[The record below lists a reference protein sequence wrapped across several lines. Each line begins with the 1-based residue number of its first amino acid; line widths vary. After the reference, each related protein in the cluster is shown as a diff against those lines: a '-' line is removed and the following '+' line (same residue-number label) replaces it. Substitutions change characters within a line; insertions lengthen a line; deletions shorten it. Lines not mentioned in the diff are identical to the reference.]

1 MSYPWREA
9 LCWAPISMTG
19 TMEAQR
25 ILDDVP
31 MTRLQIAAVVL
42 CVALNAID
50 GFDVLAISFA
60 APGIAAEWGIS
71 RGALGIVLAMELIGM
86 AAGSVVLGSIADN
99 LGRRPIILGCLV
111 VMASGMYLASQATS
125 VNALLATRFVT
136 GVGIGGMLATTNA
149 MVAEYSNARHRNF
162 NVVLMATGYPVGI
175 IIGGSLAT
183 ILLAHFDWRAV
194 FILGAA
200 MTGVLLP
207 AIWFLMPE
215 SISYLAQKKRPD
227 ALAQINRIL
236 TRMGHAALEQ
246 LPASEEKSTGWRDLF
261 SPQIARTTILLTTAY
276 LAHIITFYFILK
288 WIPNIVVDMEYS
300 PSSAGGILVWANVG
314 GAVGSV
320 LLGGLTHYF
329 RLRSLIITALI
340 GSIVMI
346 NVFGMG
352 QVNLTSL
359 AIVAGITGFFTNSA
373 VVGLYAMLAQSY
385 PTHLRAGGTG
395 FVIGMG
401 RAGAVLGPIIAGFL
415 FEEEFS
421 LTAVSFV
428 MALGSLVAI
437 FALMFLKEKAATD

>member
-1 MSYPWREA
+1 
-9 LCWAPISMTG
+9 MTG

-320 LLGGLTHYF
+320 LLGSLTHYF

-346 NVFGMG
+346 NIFGMG

-415 FEEEFS
+415 FEGEFS

-437 FALMFLKEKAATD
+437 FALMFLKDKAATD

>member
-1 MSYPWREA
+1 
-9 LCWAPISMTG
+9 MTG

-183 ILLAHFDWRAV
+183 ILLAYFDWRAV

-236 TRMGHAALEQ
+236 TRMGHAVLEQ

-261 SPQIARTTILLTTAY
+261 SPQLARTTILLTTAY

-300 PSSAGGILVWANVG
+300 PASAGGILVWANVG

-415 FEEEFS
+415 FEGEFS

-437 FALMFLKEKAATD
+437 FALMFLKEKTATD

>member
-1 MSYPWREA
+1 
-9 LCWAPISMTG
+9 MTG

-236 TRMGHAALEQ
+236 TRMGHAVLEQ

-261 SPQIARTTILLTTAY
+261 SPQLARTTILLTTAY

-300 PSSAGGILVWANVG
+300 PASAGGILVWANVG

-346 NVFGMG
+346 NIFGMG

-415 FEEEFS
+415 FEGEFS

-437 FALMFLKEKAATD
+437 FALMFLKDKAATD

>member
-1 MSYPWREA
+1 
-9 LCWAPISMTG
+9 
-19 TMEAQR
+19 MEAQR

-236 TRMGHAALEQ
+236 TRMGHAVLEQ

-261 SPQIARTTILLTTAY
+261 SPQLARTTILLTTAY

-415 FEEEFS
+415 FEGEFS

-437 FALMFLKEKAATD
+437 FALMFLKDKAATD

>member
-1 MSYPWREA
+1 
-9 LCWAPISMTG
+9 MTG

-86 AAGSVVLGSIADN
+86 AAGSVVLGSIADK

-236 TRMGHAALEQ
+236 TRMGHAVLEQ

-261 SPQIARTTILLTTAY
+261 SPQLARTTILLTTAY

-300 PSSAGGILVWANVG
+300 PASAGGILVWANVG

-352 QVNLTSL
+352 QVNLTGL

-415 FEEEFS
+415 FEGEFS

-437 FALMFLKEKAATD
+437 FALMFLKDQAATD

>member
-1 MSYPWREA
+1 
-9 LCWAPISMTG
+9 MTG

-236 TRMGHAALEQ
+236 TRMGHAVLEQ

-261 SPQIARTTILLTTAY
+261 SPQLARTTILLTTAY

-300 PSSAGGILVWANVG
+300 PASAGGILVWANVG

-415 FEEEFS
+415 FEGEFS

-437 FALMFLKEKAATD
+437 FALMFLKDQAATN

>member
-1 MSYPWREA
+1 
-9 LCWAPISMTG
+9 MTG

-236 TRMGHAALEQ
+236 TRMGHAVLEQ

-261 SPQIARTTILLTTAY
+261 SPQLARTTILLTTAY

-320 LLGGLTHYF
+320 LLGSLTHYF

-346 NVFGMG
+346 NIFGMG

-415 FEEEFS
+415 FEGEFS

-437 FALMFLKEKAATD
+437 FALMFLKDKAATD

>member
-1 MSYPWREA
+1 
-9 LCWAPISMTG
+9 MTG

-236 TRMGHAALEQ
+236 TRMGHAVLEQ

-261 SPQIARTTILLTTAY
+261 SPQLARTTILLTTAY

-320 LLGGLTHYF
+320 LLGSLTHYF

-346 NVFGMG
+346 NIFGMG

-415 FEEEFS
+415 FEGEFS

-437 FALMFLKEKAATD
+437 FALMFLKENTATD

>member
-1 MSYPWREA
+1 MND
-9 LCWAPISMTG
+9 

-31 MTRLQIAAVVL
+31 MTRLQIAAVIL
-42 CVALNAID
+42 CIALNALD

-86 AAGSVVLGSIADN
+86 TAGSVVLGNIADN

-175 IIGGSLAT
+175 IIGGSLAA

-194 FILGAA
+194 FVLGAV
-200 MTGVLLP
+200 MTGTLLP
-207 AIWFLMPE
+207 AVWFLMPE

-227 ALAQINRIL
+227 ALAQINGIL
-236 TRMGHAALEQ
+236 TRMGHAVLEQ
-246 LPASEEKSTGWRDLF
+246 LPASEENNTGWRDLF
-261 SPQIARTTILLTTAY
+261 SPQLARTTILLTTAY

-300 PSSAGGILVWANVG
+300 AASAGGILVWANVG
-314 GAVGSV
+314 GAVGSI

-329 RLRSLIITALI
+329 RLRSLIITALV

-352 QVNLTSL
+352 QVNLTGL

-385 PTHLRAGGTG
+385 PSHLRAGGTG

-421 LTAVSFV
+421 LTVVSFV

-437 FALMFLKEKAATD
+437 FALMFLKEKAATN

>member
-1 MSYPWREA
+1 
-9 LCWAPISMTG
+9 MTG

-86 AAGSVVLGSIADN
+86 ATGSVVLGSIADN

-236 TRMGHAALEQ
+236 TRMGHAVLEQ

-261 SPQIARTTILLTTAY
+261 SPQLARTTILLTTAY

-300 PSSAGGILVWANVG
+300 PASAGGILVWANVG

-415 FEEEFS
+415 FEGEFS

-437 FALMFLKEKAATD
+437 FALMFLKEKAATN

>member
-1 MSYPWREA
+1 
-9 LCWAPISMTG
+9 MTG

-236 TRMGHAALEQ
+236 TRMGHAVLEQ

-261 SPQIARTTILLTTAY
+261 SPQLARTTILLTTAY

-320 LLGGLTHYF
+320 LLGSLTHYF

-415 FEEEFS
+415 FEGEFS

-437 FALMFLKEKAATD
+437 FALMFLKDKAATD

>member
-1 MSYPWREA
+1 
-9 LCWAPISMTG
+9 MTG

-236 TRMGHAALEQ
+236 TRMGHAVLEQ

-261 SPQIARTTILLTTAY
+261 SPQLARTTILLTTAY

-300 PSSAGGILVWANVG
+300 PASAGGILVWANVG

-359 AIVAGITGFFTNSA
+359 AIVAGITGFFTNSV
-373 VVGLYAMLAQSY
+373 VVGLYALLAQSY

-415 FEEEFS
+415 FEGEFS

-437 FALMFLKEKAATD
+437 FALMFLKEKAATN

>member
-1 MSYPWREA
+1 
-9 LCWAPISMTG
+9 MTG

-183 ILLAHFDWRAV
+183 ILLAYFDWRAV

-236 TRMGHAALEQ
+236 TRMGHAVLEQ

-261 SPQIARTTILLTTAY
+261 SPQLARTTILLTTAY

-300 PSSAGGILVWANVG
+300 PASAGGILVWANVG

-352 QVNLTSL
+352 QVNLTGL

-415 FEEEFS
+415 FEGEFS

-437 FALMFLKEKAATD
+437 FALMFLKEKAATN

>member
-1 MSYPWREA
+1 
-9 LCWAPISMTG
+9 
-19 TMEAQR
+19 MEAQR

-31 MTRLQIAAVVL
+31 MTRLQIAAVIL

-194 FILGAA
+194 FVLGAA

-329 RLRSLIITALI
+329 RLRSVIITALI

-359 AIVAGITGFFTNSA
+359 AIVAGITGFFTNAA

>member
-1 MSYPWREA
+1 
-9 LCWAPISMTG
+9 MTG

-236 TRMGHAALEQ
+236 TRMGHAVLEQ

-261 SPQIARTTILLTTAY
+261 SPQLARTTILLTTAY

-300 PSSAGGILVWANVG
+300 PASAGGILVWANVG

-415 FEEEFS
+415 FEGEFS

-437 FALMFLKEKAATD
+437 FALMFLKGKAATD

>member
-1 MSYPWREA
+1 
-9 LCWAPISMTG
+9 
-19 TMEAQR
+19 MEAQR

-31 MTRLQIAAVVL
+31 MTRLQIAAVIL

-194 FILGAA
+194 FVLGAA

>member
-1 MSYPWREA
+1 
-9 LCWAPISMTG
+9 MTG

-236 TRMGHAALEQ
+236 TRMGHAVLEQ

-261 SPQIARTTILLTTAY
+261 SPQLARTTILLTTAY

-300 PSSAGGILVWANVG
+300 PASAGGILVWANVG

-352 QVNLTSL
+352 QANLTSL
-359 AIVAGITGFFTNSA
+359 AIVAGIAGFFTNSA

-415 FEEEFS
+415 FEGEFS

-437 FALMFLKEKAATD
+437 FALMFLKDQAATN

>member
-1 MSYPWREA
+1 
-9 LCWAPISMTG
+9 MTG

-31 MTRLQIAAVVL
+31 MTRLQIAAVIL

-149 MVAEYSNARHRNF
+149 MVAEYSNALQRNF

-194 FILGAA
+194 FVLGAA

-415 FEEEFS
+415 FEGEFS

>member
-1 MSYPWREA
+1 
-9 LCWAPISMTG
+9 MTG

-236 TRMGHAALEQ
+236 TRMGHAVLEQ

-261 SPQIARTTILLTTAY
+261 SPQLARTTILLTTAY

-300 PSSAGGILVWANVG
+300 PASAGGILVWANVG

-415 FEEEFS
+415 FEGEFS

-437 FALMFLKEKAATD
+437 FALMFLKEKAATNLQQAW

>member
-1 MSYPWREA
+1 MN
-9 LCWAPISMTG
+9 G

-236 TRMGHAALEQ
+236 TRMGHAVLEQ

-261 SPQIARTTILLTTAY
+261 SPQLARTTILLTTAY

-300 PSSAGGILVWANVG
+300 PASAGGILVWANVG

-329 RLRSLIITALI
+329 RLRSLIITALDRVHRDDQRFWHGTSQPYRSRYRCRYYRVLYQLRRGRDSTQCWPSHTQHI
-340 GSIVMI
+340 CVRGAQGSSSVWGEPARSSGQLLR
-346 NVFGMG
+346 VFCSRE
-352 QVNLTSL
+352 NL
-359 AIVAGITGFFTNSA
+359 V
-373 VVGLYAMLAQSY
+373 
-385 PTHLRAGGTG
+385 
-395 FVIGMG
+395 
-401 RAGAVLGPIIAGFL
+401 
-415 FEEEFS
+415 
-421 LTAVSFV
+421 
-428 MALGSLVAI
+428 
-437 FALMFLKEKAATD
+437 

>member
-1 MSYPWREA
+1 
-9 LCWAPISMTG
+9 MTG

-236 TRMGHAALEQ
+236 TRMGHAVLEQ
-246 LPASEEKSTGWRDLF
+246 LPASEEKSAGWRDLF

-346 NVFGMG
+346 NVFGIG

>member
-1 MSYPWREA
+1 
-9 LCWAPISMTG
+9 MTG

-236 TRMGHAALEQ
+236 TRMGHAVLEQ

-261 SPQIARTTILLTTAY
+261 SPQLARTTILLTTAY

-300 PSSAGGILVWANVG
+300 PASAGGILVWANVG

-352 QVNLTSL
+352 QVNLTGL

-415 FEEEFS
+415 FEGEFS

-437 FALMFLKEKAATD
+437 FALMFLKDQAATD

>member
-1 MSYPWREA
+1 
-9 LCWAPISMTG
+9 MTG

-236 TRMGHAALEQ
+236 TRMGHAVLEQ

-261 SPQIARTTILLTTAY
+261 SPQLARTTILLTTAY

-300 PSSAGGILVWANVG
+300 PASAGGILVWANVG

-352 QVNLTSL
+352 QVNLTGL

-415 FEEEFS
+415 FEGEFS

-437 FALMFLKEKAATD
+437 FALMFLKGKAATD

>member
-1 MSYPWREA
+1 
-9 LCWAPISMTG
+9 
-19 TMEAQR
+19 MEAQR

-31 MTRLQIAAVVL
+31 MTRLQIAAVIL

-194 FILGAA
+194 FVLGAA

-236 TRMGHAALEQ
+236 TRMGHAVLEQ

-261 SPQIARTTILLTTAY
+261 SPQLARTTILLTTAY

-415 FEEEFS
+415 FEGEFS

>member
-1 MSYPWREA
+1 
-9 LCWAPISMTG
+9 MTG

-86 AAGSVVLGSIADN
+86 ATGSVVLGSIADN

-236 TRMGHAALEQ
+236 TRMGHAVLEQ

-261 SPQIARTTILLTTAY
+261 SPQLARTTILLTTAY

-300 PSSAGGILVWANVG
+300 PASAGGILVWANVG

-415 FEEEFS
+415 FEGEFS

-437 FALMFLKEKAATD
+437 FALMFLKDKAATD

>member
-1 MSYPWREA
+1 
-9 LCWAPISMTG
+9 MTG

-236 TRMGHAALEQ
+236 TRMGHAVLEQ

-261 SPQIARTTILLTTAY
+261 SPQLTRTTILLTTAY

-300 PSSAGGILVWANVG
+300 PASAGGILVWANVG

-352 QVNLTSL
+352 QANLTSL
-359 AIVAGITGFFTNSA
+359 AIVAGIAGFFTNSA

-415 FEEEFS
+415 FEGEFS

-437 FALMFLKEKAATD
+437 FALMFLKDQAATN

>member
-1 MSYPWREA
+1 
-9 LCWAPISMTG
+9 MTG

-183 ILLAHFDWRAV
+183 ILLAYFDWRAV

-236 TRMGHAALEQ
+236 TRMGHAVLEQ

-261 SPQIARTTILLTTAY
+261 SPQLARTTILLTTAY

-300 PSSAGGILVWANVG
+300 PASAGGILVWANVG

-415 FEEEFS
+415 FEGEFS

-437 FALMFLKEKAATD
+437 FALMFLKEKAATN

>member
-1 MSYPWREA
+1 
-9 LCWAPISMTG
+9 MTG

-31 MTRLQIAAVVL
+31 MTRLQIAAVIL

-236 TRMGHAALEQ
+236 TRMGHAVLEQ

-261 SPQIARTTILLTTAY
+261 SPQLARTTILLTTAY

-300 PSSAGGILVWANVG
+300 PASAGGILVWANVG

>member
-1 MSYPWREA
+1 
-9 LCWAPISMTG
+9 
-19 TMEAQR
+19 MEAQR

-236 TRMGHAALEQ
+236 TRMGHAVLEQ

-261 SPQIARTTILLTTAY
+261 SPQLARTTILLTTAY

-300 PSSAGGILVWANVG
+300 PASAGGILVWANVG

-320 LLGGLTHYF
+320 LLGSLTHYF

-346 NVFGMG
+346 NIFGMG

-415 FEEEFS
+415 FEGEFS

-437 FALMFLKEKAATD
+437 FALMFLKEKAATN

>member
-1 MSYPWREA
+1 MN
-9 LCWAPISMTG
+9 G

-236 TRMGHAALEQ
+236 TRMGHAVLEQ

-261 SPQIARTTILLTTAY
+261 SPQLARTTILLTTAY

-300 PSSAGGILVWANVG
+300 PASAGGILVWANVG

-415 FEEEFS
+415 FEGEFS

-437 FALMFLKEKAATD
+437 FALMFLKEKAATN

>member
-1 MSYPWREA
+1 
-9 LCWAPISMTG
+9 MTG

-236 TRMGHAALEQ
+236 TRMGHAVLEQ

-261 SPQIARTTILLTTAY
+261 SPQLARTTILLTTAY

-320 LLGGLTHYF
+320 LLGSLTHYF

-346 NVFGMG
+346 NIFGMG

-415 FEEEFS
+415 FEGEFS

-437 FALMFLKEKAATD
+437 FALMFLKDQAATN

>member
-1 MSYPWREA
+1 
-9 LCWAPISMTG
+9 
-19 TMEAQR
+19 MEAQR

-31 MTRLQIAAVVL
+31 MTRLQIAAVIL

-194 FILGAA
+194 FVLGAA

-415 FEEEFS
+415 FEGEFS

>member
-1 MSYPWREA
+1 
-9 LCWAPISMTG
+9 
-19 TMEAQR
+19 MEAQR

-236 TRMGHAALEQ
+236 TRMGHAVLEQ
-246 LPASEEKSTGWRDLF
+246 LPVSEEKSTGWRDLF
-261 SPQIARTTILLTTAY
+261 SPQLARTTILLTTAY

-300 PSSAGGILVWANVG
+300 PASAGGILVWANVG

-415 FEEEFS
+415 FEGEFS

-437 FALMFLKEKAATD
+437 FALMFLKEKAATN

>member
-1 MSYPWREA
+1 
-9 LCWAPISMTG
+9 MTG

-236 TRMGHAALEQ
+236 TRMGHAVLEQ

-261 SPQIARTTILLTTAY
+261 SPQLARTTILLTTAY

-300 PSSAGGILVWANVG
+300 PASAGGILVWANVG

-329 RLRSLIITALI
+329 RLRSLIITALDRVHRDDQRFWH
-340 GSIVMI
+340 G
-346 NVFGMG
+346 
-352 QVNLTSL
+352 TSQL
-359 AIVAGITGFFTNSA
+359 LPVS
-373 VVGLYAMLAQSY
+373 LSL
-385 PTHLRAGGTG
+385 P
-395 FVIGMG
+395 
-401 RAGAVLGPIIAGFL
+401 VLQ
-415 FEEEFS
+415 
-421 LTAVSFV
+421 
-428 MALGSLVAI
+428 GSLPTLLWWDSTQCWPSHTQHICVRGAQDSSSVWGEPARSSGQLLRV
-437 FALMFLKEKAATD
+437 FCSRENLV

>member
-1 MSYPWREA
+1 
-9 LCWAPISMTG
+9 MTG

-236 TRMGHAALEQ
+236 TRMGHAVLEQ

-261 SPQIARTTILLTTAY
+261 SPQLARTTILLTTAY

-320 LLGGLTHYF
+320 LLGSLTHYF

-415 FEEEFS
+415 FEGEFS

-437 FALMFLKEKAATD
+437 FALMFLKEKAATN

>member
-1 MSYPWREA
+1 
-9 LCWAPISMTG
+9 MTG

-236 TRMGHAALEQ
+236 TRMGHAVLEQ

-261 SPQIARTTILLTTAY
+261 SPQLARTTILLTTAY

-300 PSSAGGILVWANVG
+300 PASAGGILVWANVG

-352 QVNLTSL
+352 QVNLTGL

-415 FEEEFS
+415 FEGEFS

>member
-1 MSYPWREA
+1 
-9 LCWAPISMTG
+9 MTG

-236 TRMGHAALEQ
+236 TRMGHAVLEQ

-261 SPQIARTTILLTTAY
+261 SPQLARTTILLTTAY

-300 PSSAGGILVWANVG
+300 PASAGGILVWANVG

-415 FEEEFS
+415 FEGEFS

-437 FALMFLKEKAATD
+437 FALMFLKDQAATD

>member
-1 MSYPWREA
+1 
-9 LCWAPISMTG
+9 MTG

-236 TRMGHAALEQ
+236 TRMGHAVLEQ

-261 SPQIARTTILLTTAY
+261 SPQLARTTILLTTAY

-300 PSSAGGILVWANVG
+300 PASAGGILVWANVG

-320 LLGGLTHYF
+320 LLGSLTHYF

-346 NVFGMG
+346 NIFGMG

-415 FEEEFS
+415 FEGEFS

-437 FALMFLKEKAATD
+437 FALMFLKDKAATD